1 MKTKNQLQEEI
12 KKLENELVSLKKE
25 LTYRQSLQ
33 LMYMIKRGKHTF
45 VLQPKGQEFNL
56 IQNGWKKITS
66 DYLIDFIQ
74 GFEK

>member
-25 LTYRQSLQ
+25 LTYKSHQ

-45 VLQPKGQEFNL
+45 VLQPKEQEFNL
-56 IQNGWKKITS
+56 IQKGWKKITS

-74 GFEK
+74 RFEK

>member
-25 LTYRQSLQ
+25 LTYKSLQ
-33 LMYMIKRGKHTF
+33 LMYIIKRGKHTF
-45 VLQPKGQEFNL
+45 VLQPKEQEFNL
-56 IQNGWKKITS
+56 IQKGWKKITS

-74 GFEK
+74 RFEK

>member
-1 MKTKNQLQEEI
+1 MKTKKQLTEEI

-25 LTYRQSLQ
+25 LNYRQSLQ

-45 VLQPKGQEFNL
+45 VLQPKEQEFNL
-56 IQNGWKKITS
+56 IQNGWKQITS

-74 GFEK
+74 EFEQ

>member
-1 MKTKNQLQEEI
+1 MKTKNQLQVEI

-25 LTYRQSLQ
+25 LTDRQSLQ

-45 VLQPKGQEFNL
+45 VLQPKKQEFNL

-74 GFEK
+74 GFEN

>member
-25 LTYRQSLQ
+25 LTYKSLQ

-45 VLQPKGQEFNL
+45 VLQPKEQEFNL
-56 IQNGWKKITS
+56 IQKGWKKITS

-74 GFEK
+74 RFEK